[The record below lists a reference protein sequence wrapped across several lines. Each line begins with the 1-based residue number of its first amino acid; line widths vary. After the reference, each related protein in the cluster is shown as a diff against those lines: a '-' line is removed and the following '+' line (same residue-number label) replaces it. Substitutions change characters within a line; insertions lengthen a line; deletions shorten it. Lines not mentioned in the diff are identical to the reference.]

1 MLRGLAAD
9 CGAGLAE
16 VVPGASTVLVL
27 CAGAA
32 DLALLRPH
40 LAGLLAGG
48 PWSAGHRTGAAG
60 AVSAGS
66 AAGAVSAGSAA
77 GAVSTG
83 SAAGAGPVGAIV
95 EIPVHYDGADLGAV
109 GEETGLGAEG
119 VVAAHSG
126 AVYRGLFC
134 GFAPGFC
141 YLEGLP
147 EELRLPRLAEPR
159 PRVPCGSVAIAD
171 RYSAVYPAA
180 TPGGWRLIGHTDVRL
195 WDSRRDP
202 PALVGPGTAVRFR
215 VLG

>member
-60 AVSAGS
+60 AVSA
-66 AAGAVSAGSAA
+66 
-77 GAVSTG
+77 G